1 MGINKSL
8 KVFQDIEDFSN
19 IIFNMKFESIIV
31 SFTSSED
38 GKYILICLENGLVN
52 IFDIEKS
59 SSPLFSE

>member
-19 IIFNMKFESIIV
+19 IIFNIKFESTIV